1 MVAGLL
7 CWNVACNYSG
17 KPSTVVED
25 LGRTLERG
33 DTDKAL
39 SFFSTG
45 LVNKLGIASL
55 KANLVQSTTELKEHG
70 GIKSIKVLSDDEV
83 GDLAEVRVEIHRG
96 NGDVTK
102 ARYKLVKEQGAW
114 KIDDVSLDMPSQATE
129 PLRPEKAV
137 EDVVAWA
144 RQNGA

>member
-1 MVAGLL
+1 LLLSEDWLFRRLMKTFLILIRSYAWNRLLLITMVAGLL
-7 CWNVACNYSG
+7 CWSVACNYSG
-17 KPSTVVED
+17 KPSTIVED
-25 LGRTLERG
+25 LGRALERG

-39 SFFSTG
+39 SLFSTG

-55 KANLVQSTTELKEHG
+55 KANLAQATTELKEHG

-102 ARYKLVKEQGAW
+102 ARYKLVRE
-114 KIDDVSLDMPSQATE
+114 
-129 PLRPEKAV
+129 
-137 EDVVAWA
+137 
-144 RQNGA
+144 